1 MKKRILLFSL
11 NHADNAESD
20 SQKFIRSVI
29 HSRLSEKYE
38 CHLALA
44 QQDNLARDAEALGI
58 PVHIIQC
65 SATLDNL
72 RNKYTIIEQLQKL
85 HAKTPFDIVHT
96 HNALDH
102 HTACL
107 WKQRQQPLSFII
119 HTHYKAEKIRKTA
132 SNKAIHNKL
141 TAVNVLL
148 GREIEQ
154 QMRNKQSADL
164 LLLDNPF
171 VIDESPTLSD
181 YSLEMLEHCYLS
193 LTQPTRAHPIS
204 GKIND
209 WSHIR
214 LTYVIHFYLNQGD
227 GGPLIDL
234 LRKYESFSADILDR
248 IHFVIVDDGS
258 PLDVPPP
265 ELTLNFTWLRI
276 NEDIRWNQGGS
287 RNLAAIYAK
296 SDNLLLSDL
305 DLEFPEETLR
315 ALVNAKPCG
324 RNFYKFR
331 LFNPETGTTGRG
343 HPNTFLISRARFLR
357 HGGYDE
363 EFCGH
368 YGAEDFRFVKYQ
380 KAQGSR
386 QLYFDKRYIC
396 ARRTDINRDKQY
408 HSLYRDLSFNTP
420 VDSRKKFELE
430 TYGHEAGA
438 SRTFL
443 NFTWQQCG
451 ENRREV
457 NIPRKVDRWWK
468 RRWLLRWLF
477 GAD

>member
-1 MKKRILLFSL
+1 MKSRILLFSL
-11 NHADNAESD
+11 SNSDNDGNTEID
-20 SQKFIRSVI
+20 GHQFIHSVI
-29 HSRLSEKYE
+29 HSTLNENYE
-38 CHLALA
+38 LHLALA
-44 QQDNLARDAEALGI
+44 RHDSLATDTEALGI
-58 PVHIIQC
+58 PVHIIK
-65 SATLDNL
+65 SNGGLADLK
-72 RNKYTIIEQLQKL
+72 NKHAIIEQLQNL
-85 HAKTPFDIVHT
+85 HTETPFDIVHT
-96 HNALDH
+96 HSTLDH
-102 HTACL
+102 HAACL
-107 WKQRQQPLSFII
+107 WKQRHQPLSFIV
-119 HTHYKAEKIRKTA
+119 HTRYQAEKIRETA
-132 SNKAIHNKL
+132 SNKVIHNKL
-141 TAVNVLL
+141 TAVNVIL
-148 GREIEQ
+148 GRELEQ
-154 QMRNKQSADL
+154 QLRGKQATSPL
-164 LLLDNPF
+164 HLDNPF

-193 LTQPTRAHPIS
+193 LKHSIS

-227 GGPLIDL
+227 SAPVIDL
-234 LRKYESFSADILDR
+234 LRKYEGFSAGVLDR

-265 ELTLNFTWLRI
+265 ELALNFTWLKI

-287 RNLAAIYAK
+287 RNLAVTYAR

-305 DLEFPEETLR
+305 DLEFSEETLR

-331 LFNPETGTTGRG
+331 LLDPGTGITGKG

-368 YGAEDFRFVKYQ
+368 YGTEDFRFVKYQ

-386 QLYFDKRYIC
+386 QLYFDKRHVC
-396 ARRTDINRDKQY
+396 MRRTDINREKQY

-420 VDSRKKFELE
+420 VDARKKFEME

-443 NFTWQQCG
+443 NFTWQQRG
-451 ENRREV
+451 ENRRDV
-457 NIPRKVDRWWK
+457 RITRKVDRWWK
-468 RRWLLRWLF
+468 RRWLLRWLL
-477 GAD
+477 GVD